1 MRGWLSLPIQNW
13 KTITFKYSYL
23 YLLEQAMINI
33 LIADDEYL
41 ARETIKHL
49 LKAQSDIDEVFEAED
64 GNQALQLCQE
74 HSFDLIFLDIQM
86 PGQTGIQLAEKLP
99 AGTVVIF
106 ATAYDQYAIEAF
118 DLNAIDY
125 LLKPFDDER
134 FYQALKRA
142 RQQIANKVTTD
153 FKQLSLL
160 IQQMNQQKEE
170 KFKTRL
176 IVKEPGKIKLI
187 EVAQIEYIT
196 GAGNYAD
203 VYLFDGKHILH
214 RETLTSLE
222 KQLDPAIFI
231 RIHRSSIIRKSRVNE
246 LRANDNGDYSVILK
260 SGQQLTLSRRN
271 KDKLE
276 QLMSEK

>member
-1 MRGWLSLPIQNW
+1 
-13 KTITFKYSYL
+13 
-23 YLLEQAMINI
+23 MIKV

-41 ARETIKHL
+41 ARETIKLL
-49 LKAQSDIDEVFEAED
+49 LKDQADIAEVCEAED
-64 GNQALQLCQE
+64 GNQALQLIQQQK
-74 HSFDLIFLDIQM
+74 FDLVFLDIQM
-86 PGQTGIQLAEKLP
+86 PGKTGIQLAEKLSP
-99 AGTVVIF
+99 ETVVVF

-125 LLKPFDDER
+125 VLKPFDDER
-134 FYQALKRA
+134 FYQALEKA
-142 RQQIANKVTTD
+142 KKQISNKVATD

-160 IQQMNQQKEE
+160 IQQMNEE
-170 KFKTRL
+170 KEKKYKTRL

-187 EVAQIEYIT
+187 EIDQIDYIT

-203 VYLFDGKHILH
+203 VYLFGGKHILH

-222 KQLDPAIFI
+222 KQLDPAVFI
-231 RIHRSSIIRKSRVNE
+231 RIHRSSIVRKASVNE
-246 LRANDNGDYSVILK
+246 LRANDNGDYTVILK

-276 QLMSEK
+276 ELISER